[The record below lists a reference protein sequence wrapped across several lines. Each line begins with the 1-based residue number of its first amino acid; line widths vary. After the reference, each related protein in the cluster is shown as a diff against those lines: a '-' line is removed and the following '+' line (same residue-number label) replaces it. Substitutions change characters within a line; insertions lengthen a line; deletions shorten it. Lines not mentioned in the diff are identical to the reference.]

1 MGLIRRMG
9 VGLLGVVSCAAA
21 LGSPVV
27 QFTDGR
33 AMRVESVEY
42 SSQTAVLTL
51 QGGGVIAIPANR
63 IAKWQDVPDPREVAG
78 DVAGEDPVR
87 PPSETWRV
95 AAGGFA
101 ELIEGAARRHQI
113 EPALLTAM
121 AQIESAFN
129 PEAISPKGAQGL
141 LQLMPA
147 TAERFGVDD
156 VYDVAQNVEGGAR
169 YLRWLLERYDGATD
183 LALAGYNAG
192 EAAVDRHQGIP
203 PYAETKNYVARVLEQ
218 ADLFL
223 GGAQLG
229 AAYRP

>member
-1 MGLIRRMG
+1 MG
-9 VGLLGVVSCAAA
+9 VFRRLGVLMLGVVNCAAA

-51 QGGGVIAIPANR
+51 EGGGVIAIPANR
-63 IAKWQDVPDPREVAG
+63 IAKWQDVPDPREV
-78 DVAGEDPVR
+78 VVEDTVR
-87 PPSETWRV
+87 VQSETWRV

-101 ELIEGAARRHQI
+101 KLIEGAARRHRL

-121 AQIESAFN
+121 AQVESAFN

-223 GGAQLG
+223 GGARLG